1 MFYHIHDQM
10 IQFQCVDCSEIEE
23 YKEELIKV
31 EDISINFSYSSGDGD
46 VVRVPF

>member
-1 MFYHIHDQM
+1 M
-10 IQFQCVDCSEIEE
+10 IQFQCVDCYEIEE
-23 YKEELIKV
+23 YKEERIKV